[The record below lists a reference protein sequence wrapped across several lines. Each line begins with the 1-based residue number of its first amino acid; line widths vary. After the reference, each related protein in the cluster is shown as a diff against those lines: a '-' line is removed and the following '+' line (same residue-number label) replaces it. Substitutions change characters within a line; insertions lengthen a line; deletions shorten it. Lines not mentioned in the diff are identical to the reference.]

1 MGEGVI
7 METVLSSNIKALRK
21 QRGMTL
27 QALGEVTDLSPGFLS
42 QIESGQSSPSL
53 ASLRRI
59 AQALGVSLFFLVASD
74 RGNVSVIRGNQRKR
88 LEMPQHTVAFE
99 VLSPEEKGSN
109 LQVVMTTL
117 SPGQSTCEGPM
128 PHGDA
133 QSQEFVYVLS
143 GAVNLSVAAES
154 VELNQGDA
162 ASFRSALPHRY
173 CNQGHEPAVF
183 LAIMAPPSF

>member
-1 MGEGVI
+1 
-7 METVLSSNIKALRK
+7 METVLSANIKALRK

-74 RGNVSVIRGNQRKR
+74 RGNVNVIRGDQRKR
-88 LEMPQHTVAFE
+88 LEIPQHTVAFE

-143 GAVNLSVAAES
+143 GVVSLSVAAER
-154 VELNQGDA
+154 VEIHQGDA
-162 ASFRSALPHRY
+162 ACFRSALPHRY
-173 CNQGHEPAVF
+173 CNQGHETAVF